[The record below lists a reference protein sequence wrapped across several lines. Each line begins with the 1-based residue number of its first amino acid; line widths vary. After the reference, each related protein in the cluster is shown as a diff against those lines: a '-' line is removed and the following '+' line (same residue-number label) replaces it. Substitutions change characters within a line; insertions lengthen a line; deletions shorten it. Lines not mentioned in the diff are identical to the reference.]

1 MRKNRWLVIPFLM
14 LFLMGCGLISGVQG
28 LQNAVTTQ
36 LPALQ
41 TAVSTDLP
49 AMETAAAT
57 DLPAMETAAATDLP
71 AMETA
76 AATDLPALLTAIPTG
91 QGMIETLAAG
101 QTGSSNCSSTPTAG
115 GLGVSMNTAKSV
127 FQISQQFAIAN
138 GSVGGQPAAI
148 VTLTPAGASSFP
160 AIAQGFTAQFIG
172 DPCNLSQISI
182 TIPRTDQQDTADQ
195 GVAIL
200 NLVIIGT
207 LPADVQLPFFTW
219 LTQNY
224 PAVPV
229 SGQQQTT
236 IKNFQFTLHRNQT
249 SMVLDILP
257 AK

>member
-41 TAVSTDLP
+41 TAASTDLP

-57 DLPAMETAAATDLP
+57 VM
-71 AMETA
+71 
-76 AATDLPALLTAIPTG
+76 PALLTALPTG

-101 QTGSSNCSSTPTAG
+101 QTGSSNCPSSPTAG

-148 VTLTPAGASSFP
+148 VTLTTDGASTFP
-160 AIAQGFTAQFIG
+160 AIAQGFPAQFIG
-172 DPCNLSQISI
+172 DPCNLSRITI
-182 TIPRTDQQDTADQ
+182 TIPRTNQQDTSDQ
-195 GVAIL
+195 GVSIL
-200 NLVIIGT
+200 NIVLAGT
-207 LPADVQLPFFTW
+207 LPPDVQLSFLTW
-219 LTQNY
+219 VAQNY
-224 PAVPV
+224 PNVPV

-236 IKNFQFTLHRNQT
+236 IKTFQFTLQRNQT
-249 SMVLDILP
+249 SMVLNIT
-257 AK
+257 